1 MKVDAL
7 KKGILYICT
16 AVLIFGTG
24 YWLGGRADVHS
35 DGARIDG
42 ALDDLRAAGQQAET
56 AGSALDSAGGAIDDA
71 AGTAGDVEKT
81 NQQLA
86 DGNAEAADLIGRG
99 KSILADIR
107 GRGEEGT

>member
-1 MKVDAL
+1 MGDIQK
-7 KKGILYICT
+7 ILLC
-16 AVLIFGTG
+16 AAASALIFGAG
-24 YWLGGRADVHS
+24 YWMGERADIHG

-86 DGNAEAADLIGRG
+86 DGNGEIADLIGWG
-99 KSILADIR
+99 EQILAGIR
-107 GRGEEGT
+107 SRGEEDP